1 MNSKNRKFHFILLLL
16 NLIILLKCSAS
27 REIQDYRSGL
37 LYGRNKFYSNVM
49 NFIQK
54 AQLKIKQN
62 NFNEYDAW
70 MLLFF
75 MNQINRKKKH
85 LQTPPVYWHNRMG

>member
-1 MNSKNRKFHFILLLL
+1 MNSKNSKLNFILLL
-16 NLIILLKCSAS
+16 NLFILFKCSAL
-27 REIQDYRSGL
+27 REIQDYRSGVM
-37 LYGRNKFYSNVM
+37 YGRNKFYSNVM
-49 NFIQK
+49 NFVQK

-75 MNQINRKKKH
+75 MNQINRRKKH